1 MQPCQKCIKTC
12 LNSFPNNARG
22 AYYRT
27 EFNSDLYMHRSA
39 LLNQN
44 FDYRSTKRYL
54 PLNQRPQ
61 QNIDLPLNL
70 KIIATLVPEPKTAST
85 LPKCLKTCLNSFP
98 NNARG
103 AYYRAEFK
111 SD

>member
-1 MQPCQKCIKTC
+1 
-12 LNSFPNNARG
+12 
-22 AYYRT
+22 
-27 EFNSDLYMHRSA
+27 MHRSA

-44 FDYRSTKRYL
+44 FDHRSTKKYSL
-54 PLNQRPQ
+54 
-61 QNIDLPLNL
+61 QNSSFRLKSQLDID
-70 KIIATLVPEPKTAST
+70 AT

-98 NNARG
+98 NNAKG